1 MDRKINGFSK
11 LSKKAKMEW
20 LAKVH
25 LKNPKKGLDLMNSYM
40 HIDQNIQKKHDEFIE
55 NTVANYYLPLGV
67 APNFLINAEDKF
79 IIIEENTDFNQLI
92 KKLEDDT
99 LINDILSFSFLSKIM
114 EYQENIKIGAYN
126 VKMNM
131 SNYDMITMLRSGNQ
145 TPIKLTFTYARKI
158 DDLAEKITSKLKMS
172 KDDLLNYL
180 NDNIDKYSGFKK
192 ADIISI
198 FLPDTYEVYWNISPE
213 KLTNKMYS
221 EYKKF
226 WNDERLSKLD
236 KINLNQKE
244 VIVLA
249 SIVASESRM
258 LDEADRIAGLY
269 INRLNRN
276 MRLQADPT
284 LIFAANDF
292 TIRRVLNKHKKI
304 KSPYNTYIHRG
315 LPPGPIRLASKK
327 YIDAV
332 LNYEKHNYIYMC
344 AEEDFSGYHA
354 FATNLSDHNRNAR
367 KFQIALNNR
376 KIYR

>member
-1 MDRKINGFSK
+1 M
-11 LSKKAKMEW
+11 SKKKI
-20 LAKVH
+20 L
-25 LKNPKKGLDLMNSYM
+25 
-40 HIDQNIQKKHDEFIE
+40 I
-55 NTVANYYLPLGV
+55 PLIIFSTILTTGSV
-67 APNFLINAEDKF
+67 YTYQMLYSPNFLINADDKF
-79 IIIEENTDFNQLI
+79 IIIEEDTDFNELI

-99 LINDILSFSFLSKIM
+99 LINDILSFSFLSKLM
-114 EYQENIKIGAYN
+114 EYQENIKIGAYK

-131 SNYDMITMLRSGNQ
+131 SNYEMITMLRSGNQ

-158 DDLAEKITSKLKMS
+158 EDLAEKITTKLKMS

-180 NDNIDKYSGFKK
+180 NENINNYSGFKK
-192 ADIISI
+192 TDIISI

-226 WNDERLSKLD
+226 WNEERLSKLD

-244 VIVLA
+244 AIVLA

-344 AEEDFSGYHA
+344 AKEDFSGYHA
-354 FATNLSDHNRNAR
+354 FATNLSDHNRNAK
-367 KFQIALNNR
+367 KFQIALNMR

>member
-1 MDRKINGFSK
+1 M
-11 LSKKAKMEW
+11 SKKKI
-20 LAKVH
+20 L
-25 LKNPKKGLDLMNSYM
+25 
-40 HIDQNIQKKHDEFIE
+40 I
-55 NTVANYYLPLGV
+55 PLIIFSTILTTGSV
-67 APNFLINAEDKF
+67 YTYQMLYSPNFLINADDKF
-79 IIIEENTDFNQLI
+79 IIIEENTDFNELI

-99 LINDILSFSFLSKIM
+99 LINDILSFSFLSKLM
-114 EYQENIKIGAYN
+114 EYQENIKIGAYK
-126 VKMNM
+126 VEMNM
-131 SNYDMITMLRSGNQ
+131 SNYEMITMLRSGNQ

-158 DDLAEKITSKLKMS
+158 EDLAEKITTKLKMS

-180 NDNIDKYSGFKK
+180 NENINNYSGFKK
-192 ADIISI
+192 TDIISI

-226 WNDERLSKLD
+226 WNEERLSKLE

-244 VIVLA
+244 AIVLA

-344 AEEDFSGYHA
+344 AKEDFSGYHA
-354 FATNLSDHNRNAR
+354 FATNLSDHNRNAK
-367 KFQIALNNR
+367 KFQIALNMR

>member
-1 MDRKINGFSK
+1 M
-11 LSKKAKMEW
+11 SKKKI
-20 LAKVH
+20 L
-25 LKNPKKGLDLMNSYM
+25 
-40 HIDQNIQKKHDEFIE
+40 I
-55 NTVANYYLPLGV
+55 PLIIFSTILTTGSV
-67 APNFLINAEDKF
+67 YTYQMLYSPNFLINADDKF
-79 IIIEENTDFNQLI
+79 IIIEENTDFNELI

-99 LINDILSFSFLSKIM
+99 LINDILSFSFLSKLM
-114 EYQENIKIGAYN
+114 EYQENIKIGAYK

-131 SNYDMITMLRSGNQ
+131 SNYEMITMLRSGNQ

-158 DDLAEKITSKLKMS
+158 EDLAEKITTKLKMS

-180 NDNIDKYSGFKK
+180 NENINNYSGFKK
-192 ADIISI
+192 TDIISI

-226 WNDERLSKLD
+226 WNEERLSKLD

-244 VIVLA
+244 AIVLA

-344 AEEDFSGYHA
+344 AKEDFSGYHA

>member
-1 MDRKINGFSK
+1 M
-11 LSKKAKMEW
+11 SKKKI
-20 LAKVH
+20 L
-25 LKNPKKGLDLMNSYM
+25 
-40 HIDQNIQKKHDEFIE
+40 I
-55 NTVANYYLPLGV
+55 PLIIFSTILTTGSV
-67 APNFLINAEDKF
+67 YTYQMLYSPNFLINAEEKF
-79 IIIEENTDFNQLI
+79 IIIEENTDFNELI

-99 LINDILSFSFLSKIM
+99 LINDILSFSFLSKLM
-114 EYQENIKIGAYN
+114 EYQENIKIGAYK

-131 SNYDMITMLRSGNQ
+131 SNYEMITMLRSGNQ
-145 TPIKLTFTYARKI
+145 TPIKLTFSYARKI
-158 DDLAEKITSKLKMS
+158 EDLAEKITTKLKMS

-180 NDNIDKYSGFKK
+180 NENINNYSGFKK
-192 ADIISI
+192 TDIISI

-226 WNDERLSKLD
+226 WNEERLSKLD

-244 VIVLA
+244 AIVLA

-344 AEEDFSGYHA
+344 AKEDFSGYHA
-354 FATNLSDHNRNAR
+354 FATNLSDHNRNAK
-367 KFQIALNNR
+367 KFQIALNMR

>member
-1 MDRKINGFSK
+1 M
-11 LSKKAKMEW
+11 SKKKI
-20 LAKVH
+20 L
-25 LKNPKKGLDLMNSYM
+25 
-40 HIDQNIQKKHDEFIE
+40 I
-55 NTVANYYLPLGV
+55 PLIIFSTILTTGSV
-67 APNFLINAEDKF
+67 YTYQMLYSPNFLINADDKF
-79 IIIEENTDFNQLI
+79 IIIEENTDFNELI

-99 LINDILSFSFLSKIM
+99 LINDILSFSFLSKLM
-114 EYQENIKIGAYN
+114 EYQENIKIGAYK

-131 SNYDMITMLRSGNQ
+131 SNYEMITMLRSGNQ

-158 DDLAEKITSKLKMS
+158 EDLAEKITTKLKMS

-180 NDNIDKYSGFKK
+180 NENINNYSGFKK
-192 ADIISI
+192 TDIISI

-226 WNDERLSKLD
+226 WNEERLSKLE

-244 VIVLA
+244 AIVLA

-344 AEEDFSGYHA
+344 AKEDFSGYHA
-354 FATNLSDHNRNAR
+354 FATNLSDHNRNAK
-367 KFQIALNNR
+367 KFQIALNMR

>member
-1 MDRKINGFSK
+1 M
-11 LSKKAKMEW
+11 SKKKI
-20 LAKVH
+20 L
-25 LKNPKKGLDLMNSYM
+25 
-40 HIDQNIQKKHDEFIE
+40 I
-55 NTVANYYLPLGV
+55 PLIIFSTILTTGSV
-67 APNFLINAEDKF
+67 YTYQMLYSPNFLINAEDKF
-79 IIIEENTDFNQLI
+79 IIIEENTDFNELI

-99 LINDILSFSFLSKIM
+99 LINDILSFSFLSKLM
-114 EYQENIKIGAYN
+114 EYQENIKIGAYK

-131 SNYDMITMLRSGNQ
+131 SNYEMITMLRSGNQ

-158 DDLAEKITSKLKMS
+158 EDLAEKITKKLKMS

-180 NDNIDKYSGFKK
+180 NENINNYSGFKK
-192 ADIISI
+192 TDIISI
-198 FLPDTYEVYWNISPE
+198 FLPDTYEVYWNISPK

-226 WNDERLSKLD
+226 WNEERLSKLD

-244 VIVLA
+244 AIVLA

-344 AEEDFSGYHA
+344 AKEDFSGYHA
-354 FATNLSDHNRNAR
+354 FATNLSDHNKNAK
-367 KFQIALNNR
+367 KFQIALNMR

>member
-1 MDRKINGFSK
+1 M
-11 LSKKAKMEW
+11 SKKKI
-20 LAKVH
+20 L
-25 LKNPKKGLDLMNSYM
+25 
-40 HIDQNIQKKHDEFIE
+40 I
-55 NTVANYYLPLGV
+55 PLIIFSTILTTGSV
-67 APNFLINAEDKF
+67 YTYQMLYSPNFLINAEDKF
-79 IIIEENTDFNQLI
+79 IIIEENTDFNELI

-99 LINDILSFSFLSKIM
+99 LINDILSFSFLSKLM
-114 EYQENIKIGAYN
+114 EYQENIKIGAYK

-158 DDLAEKITSKLKMS
+158 DDLAEKITSKLKIS
-172 KDDLLNYL
+172 KDNLLKYL
-180 NDNIDKYSGFKK
+180 FENIDNYEGFKK
-192 ADIISI
+192 EDIISI
-198 FLPDTYEVYWNISPE
+198 FLPDTYEVYWNISPK
-213 KLTNKMYS
+213 KLTDKMYS
-221 EYKKF
+221 EYEKF
-226 WNDERLSKLD
+226 WNNDRLKKLK

-244 VIVLA
+244 AIVLA

-284 LIFAANDF
+284 LVFAANDF

-315 LPPGPIRLASKK
+315 LPPGPIRIASKK

-332 LNYEKHNYIYMC
+332 LNFEKHNYIYMC
-344 AEEDFSGYHA
+344 AKEDFSGYHA

-367 KFQIALNNR
+367 KFQIALNMR
-376 KIYR
+376 KIYK

>member
-1 MDRKINGFSK
+1 M
-11 LSKKAKMEW
+11 SKKKI
-20 LAKVH
+20 L
-25 LKNPKKGLDLMNSYM
+25 
-40 HIDQNIQKKHDEFIE
+40 I
-55 NTVANYYLPLGV
+55 PLIIFSTILTTGSV
-67 APNFLINAEDKF
+67 YTYQMLYSPNFLINAEDKF

-158 DDLAEKITSKLKMS
+158 EDLAEKITAKLKMS

-180 NDNIDKYSGFKK
+180 NENINNYSGFKK

>member
-1 MDRKINGFSK
+1 M
-11 LSKKAKMEW
+11 SKKKI
-20 LAKVH
+20 L
-25 LKNPKKGLDLMNSYM
+25 
-40 HIDQNIQKKHDEFIE
+40 I
-55 NTVANYYLPLGV
+55 PLIIFSTILTTGSV
-67 APNFLINAEDKF
+67 YTYQMLYSPNFLINAEDKF
-79 IIIEENTDFNQLI
+79 LIIEENTDFNELI

-99 LINDILSFSFLSKIM
+99 LINDILSFSFLSKLM
-114 EYQENIKIGAYN
+114 EYQENIKIGAYK

-131 SNYDMITMLRSGNQ
+131 SNYEMITMLRSGNQ

-158 DDLAEKITSKLKMS
+158 EDLAEKITTKLKMS

-180 NDNIDKYSGFKK
+180 NENINNYSGFKK
-192 ADIISI
+192 TDIISI

-226 WNDERLSKLD
+226 WNEERLSKLD

-244 VIVLA
+244 AIVLA

-344 AEEDFSGYHA
+344 AKEDFSGYHA
-354 FATNLSDHNRNAR
+354 FATNLSDHNRNAK
-367 KFQIALNNR
+367 KFQIALNMR

>member
-1 MDRKINGFSK
+1 M
-11 LSKKAKMEW
+11 SKKKI
-20 LAKVH
+20 L
-25 LKNPKKGLDLMNSYM
+25 
-40 HIDQNIQKKHDEFIE
+40 I
-55 NTVANYYLPLGV
+55 PLIIFSTILTTGSV
-67 APNFLINAEDKF
+67 YTYQMLYSPNFLINAEDKF
-79 IIIEENTDFNQLI
+79 IIIEENTDFNELI

-99 LINDILSFSFLSKIM
+99 LINDILSFSFLSKLM
-114 EYQENIKIGAYN
+114 EYQENIKIGAYK

-158 DDLAEKITSKLKMS
+158 DDLAEKITSKLKIS
-172 KDDLLNYL
+172 KDDLLKYL
-180 NDNIDKYSGFKK
+180 FENIDNYEGFKK
-192 ADIISI
+192 EDIISI
-198 FLPDTYEVYWNISPE
+198 FLPDTYEVYWNISPK
-213 KLTNKMYS
+213 KLTDKMYS
-221 EYKKF
+221 EYEKF
-226 WNDERLSKLD
+226 WNNDRLEKLK

-244 VIVLA
+244 AIVLA

-284 LIFAANDF
+284 LVFAANDF

-315 LPPGPIRLASKK
+315 LPPGPIRIASKK

-332 LNYEKHNYIYMC
+332 LNFEKHNYIYMC
-344 AEEDFSGYHA
+344 AKEDFSGYHA

-367 KFQIALNNR
+367 KFQIALNMR
-376 KIYR
+376 KIYK

>member
-1 MDRKINGFSK
+1 M
-11 LSKKAKMEW
+11 SKKKI
-20 LAKVH
+20 L
-25 LKNPKKGLDLMNSYM
+25 
-40 HIDQNIQKKHDEFIE
+40 I
-55 NTVANYYLPLGV
+55 PLIIFSTILTTGSV
-67 APNFLINAEDKF
+67 YTYQMLYSPNFLINAEDKF

-226 WNDERLSKLD
+226 WNEERLSKLD

>member
-1 MDRKINGFSK
+1 M
-11 LSKKAKMEW
+11 SKKKI
-20 LAKVH
+20 L
-25 LKNPKKGLDLMNSYM
+25 
-40 HIDQNIQKKHDEFIE
+40 I
-55 NTVANYYLPLGV
+55 PLIIFSTILTTGSV
-67 APNFLINAEDKF
+67 YTYQMLYSPNFLINAEEKF
-79 IIIEENTDFNQLI
+79 IIIEENTDFNELI

-99 LINDILSFSFLSKIM
+99 LINDILSFSFLSKLM
-114 EYQENIKIGAYN
+114 EYQENIKIGAYK

-131 SNYDMITMLRSGNQ
+131 SNYEMITMLRSGNQ

-158 DDLAEKITSKLKMS
+158 EDLAEKITTKLKMS

-180 NDNIDKYSGFKK
+180 NENINNYSGFKK
-192 ADIISI
+192 TDIISI

-226 WNDERLSKLD
+226 WNEERLSKLD

-244 VIVLA
+244 AIVLA

-344 AEEDFSGYHA
+344 AKEDFSGYHA
-354 FATNLSDHNRNAR
+354 FATNLSDHNRNAK
-367 KFQIALNNR
+367 KFQIALNRR

>member
-1 MDRKINGFSK
+1 K
-11 LSKKAKMEW
+11 
-20 LAKVH
+20 
-25 LKNPKKGLDLMNSYM
+25 
-40 HIDQNIQKKHDEFIE
+40 
-55 NTVANYYLPLGV
+55 
-67 APNFLINAEDKF
+67 
-79 IIIEENTDFNQLI
+79 
-92 KKLEDDT
+92 
-99 LINDILSFSFLSKIM
+99 
-114 EYQENIKIGAYN
+114 

-131 SNYDMITMLRSGNQ
+131 SNYEMITMLRSGNQ

-158 DDLAEKITSKLKMS
+158 EDLAEKITAKLKMS

-180 NDNIDKYSGFKK
+180 NENINNYSGFKK
-192 ADIISI
+192 TDIISI

-226 WNDERLSKLD
+226 WNVERLSKLD

-244 VIVLA
+244 AVVLA

-344 AEEDFSGYHA
+344 AKEDFSGYHA
-354 FATNLSDHNRNAR
+354 FATNLSDHNRNAK
-367 KFQIALNNR
+367 KFQIALNMR

>member
-1 MDRKINGFSK
+1 
-11 LSKKAKMEW
+11 
-20 LAKVH
+20 
-25 LKNPKKGLDLMNSYM
+25 
-40 HIDQNIQKKHDEFIE
+40 
-55 NTVANYYLPLGV
+55 
-67 APNFLINAEDKF
+67 
-79 IIIEENTDFNQLI
+79 
-92 KKLEDDT
+92 
-99 LINDILSFSFLSKIM
+99 M
-114 EYQENIKIGAYN
+114 EYQENIKIGAYK

-145 TPIKLTFTYARKI
+145 TPIKLTFSYARKI
-158 DDLAEKITSKLKMS
+158 DDLAEKITSKLKIS
-172 KDDLLNYL
+172 KEDLLNYL
-180 NDNIDKYSGFKK
+180 LENIDNYEDFKK
-192 ADIISI
+192 EDIISI
-198 FLPDTYEVYWNISPE
+198 FLPDTYEVYWNISPK
-213 KLTNKMYS
+213 KLTDKMYS

-226 WNDERLSKLD
+226 WNNDRLEKLK

-244 VIVLA
+244 AIVLA

-284 LIFAANDF
+284 LVFAANDF

-315 LPPGPIRLASKK
+315 LPPGPIRIASKK

-332 LNYEKHNYIYMC
+332 LNFEKHNYIYMC
-344 AEEDFSGYHA
+344 AKEDFSGYHA

-376 KIYR
+376 KIYK

>member
-1 MDRKINGFSK
+1 M
-11 LSKKAKMEW
+11 SKKKI
-20 LAKVH
+20 L
-25 LKNPKKGLDLMNSYM
+25 
-40 HIDQNIQKKHDEFIE
+40 I
-55 NTVANYYLPLGV
+55 PLIIFSTILTTGSV
-67 APNFLINAEDKF
+67 YTYQMLYSPNFLINSEDKF
-79 IIIEENTDFNQLI
+79 IIIDDNTDFNELI

-114 EYQENIKIGAYN
+114 EYQENIKIGAYK

-131 SNYDMITMLRSGNQ
+131 TNYDMITMLRSGNQ
-145 TPIKLTFTYARKI
+145 TPIKLTFSYARKM

-180 NDNIDKYSGFKK
+180 NDNIDDYNGFEKS
-192 ADIISI
+192 DIISV
-198 FLPDTYEVYWNISPE
+198 FLPDTYEVYWNVSP
-213 KLTNKMYS
+213 KNLTNKMYS

-226 WNDERLSKLD
+226 WNSERIAKLEN
-236 KINLNQKE
+236 INLNEKE
-244 VIVLA
+244 AIVLA
-249 SIVASESRM
+249 SIVASETRM
-258 LDEADRIAGLY
+258 LDEADRVAGLY
-269 INRLNRN
+269 INRLRKN

-304 KSPYNTYIHRG
+304 KSPYNTYIHKG
-315 LPPGPIRLASKK
+315 LPPGPIRLVPKQ

-332 LNYEKHNYIYMC
+332 LNYEEHNFIYMC
-344 AEEDFSGYHA
+344 AKEDFSGYHA

-367 KFQIALNNR
+367 KFQIALNMK

>member
-1 MDRKINGFSK
+1 M
-11 LSKKAKMEW
+11 SKKKI
-20 LAKVH
+20 L
-25 LKNPKKGLDLMNSYM
+25 
-40 HIDQNIQKKHDEFIE
+40 I
-55 NTVANYYLPLGV
+55 PLIIFSTILTTGSV
-67 APNFLINAEDKF
+67 YTYQMLYSPNFLINAEDKF
-79 IIIEENTDFNQLI
+79 IIIEENTDFNELI

-99 LINDILSFSFLSKIM
+99 LINDILSFSFLSKLM
-114 EYQENIKIGAYN
+114 EYQENIKIGAYK

-131 SNYDMITMLRSGNQ
+131 SNYEMITMLRSGNQ

-158 DDLAEKITSKLKMS
+158 EDLAEKITAKLKMS

-180 NDNIDKYSGFKK
+180 NENINNYSGFKK
-192 ADIISI
+192 TDIISI
-198 FLPDTYEVYWNISPE
+198 FLPDTYEVYWNISPK

-226 WNDERLSKLD
+226 WNEERLSKLD

-244 VIVLA
+244 AIVLA

-344 AEEDFSGYHA
+344 AKEDFSGYHA

-367 KFQIALNNR
+367 KFQIALNMK

>member
-1 MDRKINGFSK
+1 M
-11 LSKKAKMEW
+11 SKKKI
-20 LAKVH
+20 L
-25 LKNPKKGLDLMNSYM
+25 
-40 HIDQNIQKKHDEFIE
+40 I
-55 NTVANYYLPLGV
+55 PLIIFSTILTTGSV
-67 APNFLINAEDKF
+67 YTYQMLYSPNFLINADDKF
-79 IIIEENTDFNQLI
+79 IIIEENTDFNELI

-99 LINDILSFSFLSKIM
+99 LINDILSFSFLSKLM
-114 EYQENIKIGAYN
+114 EYQENIKIGAYK

-131 SNYDMITMLRSGNQ
+131 SNYEMITMLRSGNQ

-158 DDLAEKITSKLKMS
+158 EDLAEKITTKLKMS

-180 NDNIDKYSGFKK
+180 NENINNYSGFKK
-192 ADIISI
+192 TDIISI

-226 WNDERLSKLD
+226 WNEERLSKLD

-244 VIVLA
+244 AIVLA

-344 AEEDFSGYHA
+344 AKEDFSGYHA
-354 FATNLSDHNRNAR
+354 FATNLSDHNRNAK
-367 KFQIALNNR
+367 KFQLALNMR

>member
-1 MDRKINGFSK
+1 M
-11 LSKKAKMEW
+11 SKKKI
-20 LAKVH
+20 L
-25 LKNPKKGLDLMNSYM
+25 
-40 HIDQNIQKKHDEFIE
+40 I
-55 NTVANYYLPLGV
+55 PLIIFSTILTTGSV
-67 APNFLINAEDKF
+67 YTYQMLYSPNFLINAEDKF
-79 IIIEENTDFNQLI
+79 IIIEENTDFNGLI

-99 LINDILSFSFLSKIM
+99 LINDILSFSFLSKLM
-114 EYQENIKIGAYN
+114 EYQENIKIGAYK

-131 SNYDMITMLRSGNQ
+131 SNYEMITMLRSGNQ
-145 TPIKLTFTYARKI
+145 TPIKLTFAYARKI
-158 DDLAEKITSKLKMS
+158 EDLAEKITTKLKMT

-180 NDNIDKYSGFKK
+180 NENINNYSGFKK
-192 ADIISI
+192 TDIISI
-198 FLPDTYEVYWNISPE
+198 FLPDTYEVYWNISP
-213 KLTNKMYS
+213 KKITNKMYS

-226 WNDERLSKLD
+226 WNEERLSKLD

-244 VIVLA
+244 AIVLA

-344 AEEDFSGYHA
+344 AKEDFSGYHA
-354 FATNLSDHNRNAR
+354 FATNLSDHNRNAK
-367 KFQIALNNR
+367 KFQIALNRR

>member
-1 MDRKINGFSK
+1 M
-11 LSKKAKMEW
+11 SKKKI
-20 LAKVH
+20 L
-25 LKNPKKGLDLMNSYM
+25 
-40 HIDQNIQKKHDEFIE
+40 I
-55 NTVANYYLPLGV
+55 PLIIFSTILTTGSV
-67 APNFLINAEDKF
+67 YTYQMLYSPNFLINADDKF
-79 IIIEENTDFNQLI
+79 IIIEENTDFNELI

-99 LINDILSFSFLSKIM
+99 LINDILSFSFLSKLM
-114 EYQENIKIGAYN
+114 EYQENIKIGAYK

-131 SNYDMITMLRSGNQ
+131 SNYEMITMLRSGNQ

-158 DDLAEKITSKLKMS
+158 EDLAEKITAKLKMS

-180 NDNIDKYSGFKK
+180 NENINNYSGFKK
-192 ADIISI
+192 TDIISI

-226 WNDERLSKLD
+226 WNEERLSKLD

-244 VIVLA
+244 AIVLA

-344 AEEDFSGYHA
+344 AKEDFSGYHA
-354 FATNLSDHNRNAR
+354 FATNLSDHNRNAK
-367 KFQIALNNR
+367 KFQIALNRR

>member
-1 MDRKINGFSK
+1 M
-11 LSKKAKMEW
+11 SKKKI
-20 LAKVH
+20 L
-25 LKNPKKGLDLMNSYM
+25 
-40 HIDQNIQKKHDEFIE
+40 I
-55 NTVANYYLPLGV
+55 PLIIFSTILTTGSV
-67 APNFLINAEDKF
+67 YTYQMLYSPNFLINAEDKF
-79 IIIEENTDFNQLI
+79 IIIEENTDFNELI

-99 LINDILSFSFLSKIM
+99 LINDILSFSFLSKLM
-114 EYQENIKIGAYN
+114 EYQENIKIGAYK

-131 SNYDMITMLRSGNQ
+131 SNYEMITMLRSGNQ

-158 DDLAEKITSKLKMS
+158 EDLAEKITAKLKMS

-180 NDNIDKYSGFKK
+180 NENINNYSGFKK
-192 ADIISI
+192 TDIISI

-226 WNDERLSKLD
+226 WNEERLSKLD

-244 VIVLA
+244 AIVLA

-344 AEEDFSGYHA
+344 AKEDFSGYHA
-354 FATNLSDHNRNAR
+354 FATNLSDHNRNAK
-367 KFQIALNNR
+367 KFQIALNMR